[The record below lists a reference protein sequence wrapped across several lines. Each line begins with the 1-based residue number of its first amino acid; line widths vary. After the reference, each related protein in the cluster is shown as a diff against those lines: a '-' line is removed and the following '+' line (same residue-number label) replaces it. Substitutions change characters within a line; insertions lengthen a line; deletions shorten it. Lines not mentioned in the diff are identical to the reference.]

1 MAKYL
6 TVQEVAAEL
15 AVTTERIGQLLRE
28 GRIEGARKHGRDW
41 MIPSPV
47 VRLAPEQ
54 KKGAG
59 DD

>member
-1 MAKYL
+1 MTKYL
-6 TVQEVAAEL
+6 TVQELADEL
-15 AVTTERIGQLLRE
+15 QVTRQRIYDLLRE

-41 MIPSPV
+41 LIPSPV

-59 DD
+59 ED

>member
-6 TVQEVAAEL
+6 TVEEVAAEL
-15 AVTTERIGQLLRE
+15 AVTTERIYQLLWE
-28 GRIEGARKHGRDW
+28 GRIEGAHKHGRDW
-41 MIPSPV
+41 LIPSPV
-47 VRLAPEQ
+47 VRLAPGQ